1 MEIPFQGQLN
11 ESMLRRVTL
20 AALRPTRG
28 RLIWLLVFAAF
39 FAWGLIIF
47 PLIHGESLNLSGNIL
62 TYLPVLVIACA
73 FVYMVLVWSPKKQ
86 LSGSKLVQ
94 GQRTGTVSEERIH
107 LETSYGRS
115 DLPWDVFTKAK
126 IAKDM
131 VLLYHSTV
139 GSSVYPFPREFFASE
154 TDWEAFVG
162 LVRQRAPLPAAKGG
176 GKRLLITFLLWIVI
190 FAVVM
195 LIYNVFNTGR

>member
-11 ESMLRRVTL
+11 ESMLRRTTL

-28 RLIWLLVFAAF
+28 RLVWILVFAAF
-39 FAWGLIIF
+39 FAWGVIIF
-47 PLIHGESLNLSGNIL
+47 PLMHGESQDLLGDIL

-73 FVYMVLVWSPKKQ
+73 FVYMLLVWSPKKQ

-107 LETSYGRS
+107 LETPYGRS
-115 DLPWDVFTKAK
+115 DLPWDVFTRAK

-131 VLLYHSTV
+131 VLLYCSTV
-139 GSSVYPFPREFFASE
+139 GSSVYSFPREFFASE
-154 TDWEAFVG
+154 ADWEAFVD
-162 LVRQRAPLPAAKGG
+162 LVRQRAPLSAAKGS
-176 GKRLLITFLLWIVI
+176 GKRLLITFLFWLLI
-190 FAVVM
+190 FAVVV
-195 LIYNVFNTGR
+195 IYNAFKTGR